1 MVHHKHKKPPFTGKE
16 DFRIPEK
23 QAAQSMM
30 PIAERCLV
38 EVFSMSDTRTLKFFM
53 VPQKVGTHFRDYQQI
68 ESGSTLGQQLIG
80 RKVGDVIKVGEN
92 SFMIKRVE
100 RLQL

>member
-1 MVHHKHKKPPFTGKE
+1 MVHHKDKKHPFAGKE
-16 DFRIPEK
+16 DFRAPEN

-68 ESGSTLGQQLIG
+68 ETGSTLGQQLIG
-80 RKVGDVIKVGEN
+80 RKVGDMIKLGEN

-100 RLQL
+100 RLRL